1 MIASRPDSRQRLNG
15 AHRAALAAILESGPI
30 PAVHGVVRWR
40 IVDLC
45 QWIFEEF
52 RVVVAKQTLSREL
65 RAMGYR
71 KLSAR
76 PRHHEQAE
84 GAIENLKKLSRAPG
98 RDRARDCASSLPP
111 SEVWFADE
119 ARIGQKNKITRRWA
133 KRGTRPSAPTDQR
146 TASAYIFGAI
156 CPKHGKGAALIMP
169 RCNTEAMNL
178 HLAEI
183 AVQIAPGAHAA
194 LLVDQAGWHLSG
206 RLVMPPN
213 ITLIPLPAK
222 CPELNP
228 QENVWQFLRDNWLS
242 NQIFKSYDDVVDH
255 CCEAWNNL
263 VDQPWRIMS
272 IGLRNW
278 AHGS

>member
-1 MIASRPDSRQRLNG
+1 M
-15 AHRAALAAILESGPI
+15 
-30 PAVHGVVRWR
+30 HGVVRWR

-52 RVVVAKQTLSREL
+52 RVVVAKQTLSREV

-71 KLSAR
+71 RSRLVPVITSRLRAR
-76 PRHHEQAE
+76 SR
-84 GAIENLKKLSRAPG
+84 ILKKLSRAPG
-98 RDRARDCASSLPP
+98 RDRAREGRRARRHRGLVRRRGPHRPKEQDHPPLGQARHASERADGPTNRLGLYLRRDLPQ
-111 SEVWFADE
+111 
-119 ARIGQKNKITRRWA
+119 AR
-133 KRGTRPSAPTDQR
+133 
-146 TASAYIFGAI
+146 
-156 CPKHGKGAALIMP
+156 KGCSPDHAQMQHV
-169 RCNTEAMNL
+169 EAMNL

-183 AVQIAPGAHAA
+183 AAQIAPGAHAA
-194 LLVDQAGWHLSG
+194 LLVDQAGWHLSS

-242 NQIFKSYDDVVDH
+242 NRIFKSYDDVVDH